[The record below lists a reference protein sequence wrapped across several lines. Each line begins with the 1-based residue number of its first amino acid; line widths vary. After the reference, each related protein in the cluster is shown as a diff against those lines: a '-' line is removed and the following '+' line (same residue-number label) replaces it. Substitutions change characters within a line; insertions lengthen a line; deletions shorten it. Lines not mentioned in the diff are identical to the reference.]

1 MQKTWN
7 VIKSVF
13 AVACSLLTAGFALL
27 LCNSPVF
34 SSGESYKLYLGESS
48 TAPFVS
54 SRNPLL
60 DKFALNVRGES
71 VRYLGNRYE
80 QLKEKFHAE
89 LLFTETVCGVENRYL
104 YSSLLG
110 DTVTV
115 NGYAVNLHVAVS
127 AEQTAVGTPLIFGG
141 F

>member
-1 MQKTWN
+1 M
-7 VIKSVF
+7 
-13 AVACSLLTAGFALL
+13 
-27 LCNSPVF
+27 F
-34 SSGESYKLYLGESS
+34 SSGESYELYLGESS